1 MAEMNE
7 AKIRKVAI
15 VPHLKKEKVGEITL
29 RLVKWLEDR
38 GIVVV
43 LSAEEASQIGRGDLA
58 QSQAAFPDADLV
70 VSLGGDGTILRSAR
84 LLRGRRTP
92 ILGINLGTLGFLT
105 AVELDRLF
113 EAMEKVL
120 KGEFSIDERMMLEC
134 EITFSSGER
143 SRHLAL
149 NEVVVERGERQRMV
163 PIEVRVNG
171 AFFNKYTADGLILA
185 TPTGSTAYSFSAG
198 GPVVAPNNEVTIMTP
213 ISPHSLFGR
222 SVILNPKDRVEVKV
236 PSALE
241 TVVGIDG
248 VIIARSDA
256 VTALNVR
263 RAEERTLLARV
274 DARDFYATFREKL
287 RYWDFWTEMG

>member
-1 MAEMNE
+1 MAERNE

>member
-1 MAEMNE
+1 MVDKE
-7 AKIRKVAI
+7 RTGTLKVAI
-15 VPHLKKEKVGEITL
+15 VPHLKKEKVEEITV
-29 RLVKWLEDR
+29 RLINWLEDR
-38 GIVVV
+38 GIAAV
-43 LSAEEASQIGRGDLA
+43 LSTEEAAQVGRADLA
-58 QSQAAFPDADLV
+58 QPPDAFPEADLV
-70 VSLGGDGTILRSAR
+70 VSLGGDGTILRSVR

-92 ILGINLGTLGFLT
+92 IVGVNLGTLGFLT

-120 KGEFSIDERMMLEC
+120 RGEFTIDERMMLEC
-134 EITFSSGER
+134 SITFTSGER

-149 NEVVVERGERQRMV
+149 NEAVIERGQRQRMV
-163 PIEVRVNG
+163 PIEVSVNG

-198 GPVVAPNNEVTIMTP
+198 GPVVAPNNEVIIMTP

-222 SVILNPKDRVEVKV
+222 SVVLNPKDKVDVKV
-236 PSALE
+236 PSELN

-248 VIIARSDA
+248 VIVAKSDA
-256 VTALNVR
+256 ITSLNVN
-263 RAEERTLLARV
+263 RAAEKTLLARV
-274 DARDFYATFREKL
+274 DARDFYASFREKL